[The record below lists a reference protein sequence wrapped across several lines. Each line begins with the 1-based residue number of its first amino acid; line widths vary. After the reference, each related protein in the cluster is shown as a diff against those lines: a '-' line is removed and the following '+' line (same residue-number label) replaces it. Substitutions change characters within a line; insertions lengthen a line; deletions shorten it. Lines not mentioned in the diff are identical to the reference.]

1 MKKTGCFKDNIR
13 NLFLLYAIIPVMLM
27 VAGGLLVFVLVWRNE
42 LIKEVNH
49 SNTVVSSAL
58 EETIDTYSD
67 GLNQLCKGDGIC
79 HSLKNPSKHS
89 ELFEQIYNIQNM
101 ADYKADI
108 YIMDENRKPILTE
121 QDKIPESLKV
131 SENGIWGIYRLM
143 EKNPQQVSMKI
154 SISADGKYADF
165 LLGRPIITK
174 NKKMAYVVFLL
185 EGETLDFLLSSV
197 SNQTVVTDLQGRIFI
212 TNQHAFSDNLNRINS
227 EISKKNGFFS
237 YKGKHYMIQAD
248 KKCNFPLRIYTV
260 ADISSQVTSFI
271 WMGIFLGIVFLGVLV
286 MVFISAEPLVEKNTK
301 ELFDIVEAFEQVMQ
315 GSLDGYLSLKSCK
328 EFQIIAEAYNMMLR
342 SLKIQ
347 NAKNQK
353 MTEDIAFIQLKQLES
368 QFNPHFI
375 YNTLE
380 NIRIMIKLGPKQADE
395 MILALSS
402 LLRYSVQYGKDSATV
417 QEDIENLKNYLKIL
431 KMRFQKKFQYK
442 ILLEESVMECQ
453 IPRLL
458 LQPLIENAIQ
468 YGMADQGW
476 LEVCI
481 EGYEKDGIIT
491 LICRDNGSGIDNT
504 VLEDVNLIL
513 EKSENRSGHL
523 GLYNIHKR
531 IRLKYGRNYGVQ
543 IQSTKGAG
551 TVVSVRLPADRKR
564 V

>member
-101 ADYKADI
+101 SDYKADI

-328 EFQIIAEAYNMMLR
+328 EFQIIAKAYNMMLR

>member
-1 MKKTGCFKDNIR
+1 
-13 NLFLLYAIIPVMLM
+13 
-27 VAGGLLVFVLVWRNE
+27 
-42 LIKEVNH
+42 
-49 SNTVVSSAL
+49 
-58 EETIDTYSD
+58 
-67 GLNQLCKGDGIC
+67 
-79 HSLKNPSKHS
+79 
-89 ELFEQIYNIQNM
+89 
-101 ADYKADI
+101 
-108 YIMDENRKPILTE
+108 
-121 QDKIPESLKV
+121 
-131 SENGIWGIYRLM
+131 
-143 EKNPQQVSMKI
+143 
-154 SISADGKYADF
+154 
-165 LLGRPIITK
+165 
-174 NKKMAYVVFLL
+174 
-185 EGETLDFLLSSV
+185 
-197 SNQTVVTDLQGRIFI
+197 
-212 TNQHAFSDNLNRINS
+212 
-227 EISKKNGFFS
+227 
-237 YKGKHYMIQAD
+237 
-248 KKCNFPLRIYTV
+248 
-260 ADISSQVTSFI
+260 
-271 WMGIFLGIVFLGVLV
+271 

-417 QEDIENLKNYLKIL
+417 QEDIKNLKNYLKIL

-504 VLEDVNLIL
+504 V
-513 EKSENRSGHL
+513 
-523 GLYNIHKR
+523 
-531 IRLKYGRNYGVQ
+531 
-543 IQSTKGAG
+543 
-551 TVVSVRLPADRKR
+551 
-564 V
+564 

>member
-49 SNTVVSSAL
+49 SNAVVSSAL
-58 EETIDTYSD
+58 EQTIDIYSD
-67 GLNQLCKGDGIC
+67 GLNQLCEGDGIC
-79 HSLKNPSKHS
+79 HSLKNPSKQS

-108 YIMDENRKPILTE
+108 YIMDENRNPILTE
-121 QDKIPESLKV
+121 QDKIPESLKA

-143 EKNPQQVSMKI
+143 EKNPQQISMKI
-154 SISADGKYADF
+154 SVNADGKHADF

-212 TNQHAFSDNLNRINS
+212 TNQHAFSDNLNRIHS

-417 QEDIENLKNYLKIL
+417 QEDIKNLKNYLKIL

-513 EKSENRSGHL
+513 EKSENKSGHL

>member
-49 SNTVVSSAL
+49 SNAVVSSAL
-58 EETIDTYSD
+58 EQTIDIYSD
-67 GLNQLCKGDGIC
+67 GLNQLCEGDGIC
-79 HSLKNPSKHS
+79 HSLKNPSKQS

-108 YIMDENRKPILTE
+108 YIMDENRNPILTE
-121 QDKIPESLKV
+121 QDKIPESLKA

-143 EKNPQQVSMKI
+143 EKNPQQISMKI
-154 SISADGKYADF
+154 SVNADGKHADF

-417 QEDIENLKNYLKIL
+417 QEDIKNLKNYLKIL

-513 EKSENRSGHL
+513 EKSENKSGHL

>member
-79 HSLKNPSKHS
+79 HSLKNPSKNS

-101 ADYKADI
+101 SDYKADI

-328 EFQIIAEAYNMMLR
+328 EFQIIAKAYNMMLR